1 MLSTKMERENVSESM
16 ILGRNKI
23 ILFFGLGVKE
33 TEDIVQKKQRESG
46 KCVRSHDIRQETN
59 FSCFLGLKIR
69 KIKCCIQRSKGK
81 IENVSEAMI

>member
-1 MLSTKMERENVSESM
+1 MKRENVSESM

-33 TEDIVQKKQRESG
+33 TEDIVQKEASG
-46 KCVRSHDIRQETN
+46 KCIRGHDIRQETN
-59 FSCFLGLKIR
+59 FSCFLGLNRR